1 LLAFF
6 IARRNFLAVMPAK
19 KKSGRTVFHIKCA
32 KPVDDEIFSL
42 PEFNEFLVGKI
53 KVDGRTG
60 SVKEGGPVQ
69 VEVDGAK
76 ATVSVIA
83 TTDSFSKRYLKY
95 LTKKFLKA
103 NGLRDYIRVL
113 ADSKNSYELRYYT
126 IQDDGDE

>member
-1 LLAFF
+1 
-6 IARRNFLAVMPAK
+6 MPAK